1 MSTSTI
7 SLTAA
12 DGHEFAAYESI
23 PEGDIKGRLVVVQE
37 IFGVNEHIRDV
48 CDQFATRGFHAVTM
62 REIAREAGMLAG
74 SVYYHFSSKDDL
86 LVSVYEEGV
95 RRITERV
102 AEACQDAE
110 TPWAKLEA
118 ACCAHTE
125 MLLDE
130 SDYAQVILKVMPED
144 VPSGQAQ
151 LIDCRDEYEGLF
163 RDLVDAL
170 PLAASVDRTI
180 FRLTLIGALNSA
192 RNWYRPGGKSP
203 AEVAREIM
211 KLMKNP
217 LLKEGSQI

>member
-1 MSTSTI
+1 MTTH
-7 SLTAA
+7 TAPRQQRA
-12 DGHEFAAYESI
+12 PRQDNRRQPLLDAAAALF
-23 PEGDIKGRLVVVQE
+23 R
-37 IFGVNEHIRDV
+37 
-48 CDQFATRGFHAVTM
+48 TRGFHAVTM

-74 SVYYHFSSKDDL
+74 SVYYYFSSKDDL